1 MVSRRNASGRDDP
14 GRFALRFAAIARM
27 KASLLPQLG
36 VVACSHLVY
45 PGNIVVGGHQ
55 GEITMTAIRVKTHI
69 PESRQ
74 VTVTLPLE
82 VPVGDAE
89 LEIVVREPTTEFT
102 VTLPPDNRP
111 KVFPSR
117 PTHPALA
124 AEFDAFEAKLPEL
137 MKQYAGKYIALHGGE
152 VVAVGNS
159 KTDVLTAAHQQFPG
173 ELIYARLV
181 TDQPQPIPRI
191 PSLRAVEETE

>member
-1 MVSRRNASGRDDP
+1 MS
-14 GRFALRFAAIARM
+14 
-27 KASLLPQLG
+27 
-36 VVACSHLVY
+36 
-45 PGNIVVGGHQ
+45 
-55 GEITMTAIRVKTHI
+55 AIRVKAHI

-74 VTVTLPLE
+74 ITVTLPPD

-89 LEIVVREPTTEFT
+89 LEIVVHEPTTEFT

-124 AEFDAFEAKLPEL
+124 AEFDAFEQKLPEL
-137 MKQYAGKYIALHGGE
+137 MKQYAGKYVALRGGE
-152 VVAVGNS
+152 VVEVGAT
-159 KTDVLTAAHQQFPG
+159 KTDVLTAASHKYPG

-181 TDQPQPIPRI
+181 TDQPQPIERL
-191 PSLRAVEETE
+191 PSFREVRKEE

>member
-1 MVSRRNASGRDDP
+1 MS
-14 GRFALRFAAIARM
+14 
-27 KASLLPQLG
+27 
-36 VVACSHLVY
+36 
-45 PGNIVVGGHQ
+45 
-55 GEITMTAIRVKTHI
+55 AIRVKTHI

-74 VTVTLPLE
+74 ITVTLPLE

-89 LEIVVREPTTEFT
+89 LEIIVREPVTEFT

-111 KVFPSR
+111 KEFPKR

-124 AEFDAFEAKLPEL
+124 AEFDAFEQKLPEL
-137 MKQYAGKYIALHGGE
+137 MKQYAGKYVALRGGE
-152 VVAVGNS
+152 VVVIGKT

-173 ELIYARLV
+173 ELVYARLV

-191 PSLRAVEETE
+191 PSPRTVEGKE